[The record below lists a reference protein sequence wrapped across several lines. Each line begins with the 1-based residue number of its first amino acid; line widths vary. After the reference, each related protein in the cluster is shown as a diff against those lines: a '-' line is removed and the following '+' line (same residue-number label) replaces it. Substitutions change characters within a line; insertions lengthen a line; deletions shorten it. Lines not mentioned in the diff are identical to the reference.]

1 MNGEVQGVDELRANL
16 AAMKIKFGNDIA
28 GALVKGGRIV
38 QSATIKSI
46 QKREGAGRAVIR
58 KHKGQK
64 AYTHIASL
72 EGQAPNSDTG
82 ELVRGIQM
90 EVKEDDV
97 FVGVEK
103 SQDDKALGLEFGT
116 TDGRLKPRPFLYPA
130 LEKNRDKINKLVF
143 DAIRKEVIK
152 NG

>member
-1 MNGEVQGVDELRANL
+1 MSGDVQGVEELQRNL
-16 AAMKIKFGNDIA
+16 AALKNNFTDNIA
-28 GALVKGGRIV
+28 KALVKGGRLV
-38 QSATIKSI
+38 QSATVKSI
-46 QKREGAGRAVIR
+46 QKKEGSGRNVIR

-64 AYTHIASL
+64 AYSHIASL

-116 TDGRLKPRPFLYPA
+116 ADGRLKPRPFLHPA
-130 LEKNRDKINKLVF
+130 LEKNRDKINKLVL
-143 DAIRKEVIK
+143 DAIQKEVLK